1 MLYREIEVDD
11 SALLPKGSIEAAI
24 TPLSRPG
31 NDVYW
36 LAFVPDPQATADAAM
51 GALVRQLP
59 VDWALRN
66 RSYHE
71 GRWIVVDGMD
81 RVKGVGATPEAAVQN
96 AFARAKADH
105 DAALEEGEDA

>member
-51 GALVRQLP
+51 GAAVMTEIRKMPTHGPHESKSAFLWQLARSI
-59 VDWALRN
+59 VDDDMPE
-66 RSYHE
+66 S
-71 GRWIVVDGMD
+71 
-81 RVKGVGATPEAAVQN
+81 GAAYRILTAIAAV
-96 AFARAKADH
+96 
-105 DAALEEGEDA
+105 LEEGEDEM